1 MNTQSADELVRRL
14 HGTLHL
20 LGAPTMTHTV
30 TPTHID
36 LIRPGDTVLIDGHL
50 KTVSP
55 GNIKRGFM
63 GTTLWGDSYKLGTVP
78 VQRVTFETKEH

>member
-1 MNTQSADELVRRL
+1 
-14 HGTLHL
+14 
-20 LGAPTMTHTV
+20 MTHTV

-50 KTVSP
+50 KTVCS
-55 GNIKRGFM
+55 NDLKRGFV

-78 VQRVTFETKEH
+78 VQRVTFETKDH